1 MFLFHYQFLRPSLNG
16 NIRRQSIAAT
26 MYMVRNTE
34 NPARLTVAKLTQF
47 NLLFPLVFLPR
58 LKAPDEISRHT

>member
-1 MFLFHYQFLRPSLNG
+1 
-16 NIRRQSIAAT
+16 

-58 LKAPDEISRHT
+58 LKAPDEISRHTH